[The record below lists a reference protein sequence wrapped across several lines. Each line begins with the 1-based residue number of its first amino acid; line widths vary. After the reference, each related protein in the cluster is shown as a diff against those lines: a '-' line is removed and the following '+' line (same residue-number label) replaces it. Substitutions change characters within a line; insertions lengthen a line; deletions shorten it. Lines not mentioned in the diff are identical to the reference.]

1 MFVPIVR
8 KYKNNTYRNTYE
20 KSVQELSRKSQLKI
34 FLEFSLDKLK
44 VISLKCRS
52 AGNSGEGK
60 SWRPRFRSWPLQKR
74 IYLPRMKQYQVG
86 VNTLTKLLYSVAEA
100 AEILSCCK
108 GTVYKLIN
116 SKRIPVVHQTSDIRI
131 TASALI
137 NYVRQ
142 LEEDS
147 RMDQASLKRAM
158 R

>member
-1 MFVPIVR
+1 MVR
-8 KYKNNTYRNTYE
+8 KNKNNTYRNTYE
-20 KSVQELSRKSQLKI
+20 KSDRKLRRKLLHKI
-34 FLEFSLDKLK
+34 FLNFSLDKMRQLILK
-44 VISLKCRS
+44 WEP
-52 AGNSGEGK
+52 AGNSGEGNQC
-60 SWRPRFRSWPLQKR
+60 WPRFRSWPLQKR
-74 IYLPRMKQYQVG
+74 ITSPRMKQYQVG
-86 VNTLTKLLYSVAEA
+86 VSTLTKLLYSVAEA

-142 LEEDS
+142 LEEES

>member
-1 MFVPIVR
+1 MIVPIVR
-8 KYKNNTYRNTYE
+8 KYKNNTHRNTYE
-20 KSVQELSRKSQLKI
+20 KSVEAFCCRTLTKI
-34 FLEFSLDKLK
+34 FLKFSLDKLK
-44 VISLKCRS
+44 VFNIKWQL
-52 AGNSGEGK
+52 AGNSRVGK
-60 SWRPRFRSWPLQKR
+60 SRWLCFRSWPLQKR

-147 RMDQASLKRAM
+147 RIDQASLKRAM